1 MKMPVSRRLLV
12 AVPILA
18 LLLGIAAKAALLGYA
33 DYNAREARFWLDQAI
48 LGHKPMDEA
57 TWLRSR
63 MLLESSLALDP
74 DNATFNEDLAN
85 LHFLRAA
92 GARGNAQQLKS
103 HYELALAQYLRAAYL
118 RPTSAYTHA
127 SIATV
132 KLRLGQFDP
141 DFSAAILQ
149 ASKYGP
155 WEPLVQDQ
163 VMAAGFR
170 AWGALQEPARGAVRG
185 NLVRA
190 YQLDPQRARKFL
202 AGLKSIVPG
211 CAQLQVAIPEICPAP

>member
-1 MKMPVSRRLLV
+1 MKVPGPQRLWIALPILVLLLV
-12 AVPILA
+12 IIV
-18 LLLGIAAKAALLGYA
+18 KAAVVGYA

-48 LGHKPMDEA
+48 LGNKPMDET
-57 TWLRSR
+57 TWLQSR
-63 MLLESSLALDP
+63 ALLEASLALDP

-92 GARGNAQQLKS
+92 NSRGNTQQLRI
-103 HYELALAQYLRAAYL
+103 HYEIALAQYLRAAYL

-141 DFSAAILQ
+141 DFSTAILM

-163 VMAAGFR
+163 VIGAGLR
-170 AWGALQEPARGAVRG
+170 AWGALQDPVRSAVRG
-185 NLVRA
+185 NLLRA
-190 YQLDPQRARKFL
+190 YQLDPRRVSKLLVSMKTA
-202 AGLKSIVPG
+202 VPG
-211 CAQLQVAIPEICPAP
+211 CGQLQVAIPDICPVQ